1 MTDRLIA
8 VRLTEDELLAVKEAL
23 ADYDP
28 KPCVEHD
35 HTERYIHG
43 TEGTAF
49 SGHTDGDGWT
59 KIETMAL
66 RAAQIAV
73 RDAVSGIDPR

>member
-1 MTDRLIA
+1 MNDRMIA
-8 VRLTEDELLAVKEAL
+8 VTFSEDELLAVRTAL

-35 HTERYIHG
+35 HTERLING
-43 TEGTAF
+43 TEGVAF
-49 SGHTDGDGWT
+49 ADHTDGDGWT

-66 RAAQIAV
+66 RTAQIAV
-73 RDAVSGIDPR
+73 RDAASGLDPR